1 MIAVF
6 PNLHASPLVQ
16 FETVNNYSLL
26 YTIKG
31 SSSKLTPYLLMAHL
45 DVVPADP
52 SQWEAP
58 PFAAEIK
65 DGFIYA
71 RGTIDFKQGVMVKT
85 YKPAHILIVQCSTF
99 ITICLGFI

>member
-1 MIAVF
+1 MYISVF
-6 PNLHASPLVQ
+6 PNLHASPLIQ
-16 FETVNNYSLL
+16 FETVANYSLL

-31 SSSKLTPYLLMAHL
+31 RNTKLTPYLLMAHL

-71 RGTIDFKQGVMVKT
+71 RGTIDFKQGVMV
-85 YKPAHILIVQCSTF
+85 IIF
-99 ITICLGFI
+99 N